1 MTTISIAELKNESPF
16 LTGYRARKYG
26 KLVFVALFDTIEW
39 KDEEEMDEKIKK
51 YPQRAEI
58 YKEMKEDKIIME
70 QNLER
75 IKNSNVLLEDEE
87 ILEIKIVNN
96 NDKSLHPSLK
106 KSCND
111 ENESRRIILLQ
122 DNELRSRLRTAQII
136 IDENI
141 TNLFKIHSNL
151 IGTEACWVNGDV
163 GIRLIVSCKHYIPDG
178 EPELPEY
185 IGKFRTFV
193 RQGWFKYC

>member
-1 MTTISIAELKNESPF
+1 
-16 LTGYRARKYG
+16 
-26 KLVFVALFDTIEW
+26 LVFVALFDYVEW
-39 KDEEEMDEKIKK
+39 KDETEINETLIK

-58 YKEMKEDKIIME
+58 YKEIKEDNIIIE

-75 IKNSNVLLEDEE
+75 INNSNVLLEYGE
-87 ILEIKIVNN
+87 ILEIKIVRT
-96 NDKSLHPSLK
+96 KCKKTHPSLK

-122 DNELRSRLRTAQII
+122 DNELRNRLRTAQTI

-141 TNLFKIHSNL
+141 TNLFKNHSNL
-151 IGTEACWVNGDV
+151 IGTESCWVNGDV
-163 GIRLIVSCKHYIPDG
+163 GIRLVVSCKHYIPDG

-185 IGKFRTFV
+185 IGEFRTFV

>member
-1 MTTISIAELKNESPF
+1 MTTISIIELKNER
-16 LTGYRARKYG
+16 LYLNGYRARKNG
-26 KLVFVALFDTIEW
+26 KLVFVALFDYVEW
-39 KDEEEMDEKIKK
+39 KDETEINETLIK

-58 YKEMKEDKIIME
+58 YKEIKEDNIIIE

-75 IKNSNVLLEDEE
+75 INNSNVLLEYGE
-87 ILEIKIVNN
+87 ILELKIVRT
-96 NDKSLHPSLK
+96 KCKKTHPSLK

-122 DNELRSRLRTAQII
+122 DNELRNRLRTAQTI

-141 TNLFKIHSNL
+141 TNLFKNHSNL
-151 IGTEACWVNGDV
+151 IGTESCWVNGDV
-163 GIRLIVSCKHYIPDG
+163 GIRLVVSCKHYIPDG

-185 IGKFRTFV
+185 IGEFRTFV